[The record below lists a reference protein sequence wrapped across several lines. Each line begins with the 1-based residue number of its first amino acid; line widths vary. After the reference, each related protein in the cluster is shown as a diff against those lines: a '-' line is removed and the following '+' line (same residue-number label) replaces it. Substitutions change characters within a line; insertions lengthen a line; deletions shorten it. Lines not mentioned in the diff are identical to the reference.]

1 MIIDGVDVHC
11 QYCMC
16 PVEVW
21 KPFFKT
27 YSGDGCKL
35 YDDFT
40 NVISGLEDARKPFS
54 NQDILNKCRA
64 DFEADYTDIKDFEAT
79 VNEMIQINVSE
90 GYMPGN
96 YRSLTIIK

>member
-16 PVEVW
+16 PVKVW
-21 KPFFKT
+21 KPLFMT

-40 NVISGLEDARKPFS
+40 NVISKLEDTGKPF
-54 NQDILNKCRA
+54 NTKDILKKCWE

-79 VNEMIQINVSE
+79 VYEMIQINVSE
-90 GYMPGN
+90 GYMPSN
-96 YRSLTIIK
+96 YRPVSVVK

>member
-40 NVISGLEDARKPFS
+40 NVISEFEYAGKPFN

-64 DFEADYTDIKDFEAT
+64 DFEMEYTDISDFET
-79 VNEMIQINVSE
+79 TIYEMIDIHYSE
-90 GYMPGN
+90 RYMPSN
-96 YRSLTIIK
+96 YRPFTVIK

>member
-1 MIIDGVDVHC
+1 MIIDGVNVHC

-27 YSGDGCKL
+27 YSGDECKL

-40 NVISGLEDARKPFS
+40 NVISELEDTGRPFN
-54 NQDILNKCRA
+54 NQGILDKCWT
-64 DFEADYTDIKDFEAT
+64 DFEKEYTDISDFEVT
-79 VNEMIQINVSE
+79 INEMIQINYSE
-90 GYMPGN
+90 GYMPSN
-96 YRSLTIIK
+96 YKPITVVK